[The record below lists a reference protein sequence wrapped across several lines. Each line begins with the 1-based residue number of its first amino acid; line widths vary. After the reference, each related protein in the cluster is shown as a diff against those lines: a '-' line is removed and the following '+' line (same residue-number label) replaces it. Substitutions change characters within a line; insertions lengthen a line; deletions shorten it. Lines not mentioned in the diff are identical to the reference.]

1 MSHGAVR
8 LDDPARIGNFI
19 HTIDRLCRRPA
30 RGEGVQDSPHAA
42 RQHTGR
48 RGIPLVRLSGAGSW
62 PSILAARGKVPV
74 HVISPGIPRACP
86 GIQQG
91 EDVPQILARIVAE
104 LRGHRLRFPRYQ
116 LTAQLA
122 ERLAD
127 TRRGEDQARRV
138 LREADRDWGWGVD
151 AAGLGAGSVPFPLNV
166 LLAILPGVLHDV
178 RVSGRVPGMSG
189 RFRWLRRALSQG
201 HALSQDGRKA
211 PGVAALLAAFDPGDK
226 ERLAELLLSAFMEDL
241 TRQYRRSPLHV
252 RGAAHV
258 FYPLLLLNEH
268 GGPLADLVK
277 ERRADLDRFD
287 PVVVVSYTPGAVP
300 PEDDAVPP
308 KDDEDP
314 PEEGAV
320 PPKDDEDP
328 PEEGAVPPKDDDDPL
343 WQLIRWRRELVTAED
358 AATWRQ
364 VLTTPLAVSAPPVPA
379 DLSRYDVADRTWVPP
394 ARVAPWWSSWIAI
407 ALFWMALAGAIGA
420 YAGQTAAWHRSA
432 CATGLWTPWTE
443 SGRQLAGTE
452 CVGVAEPDYLF
463 TPGNTEIEKVQAVLR
478 QENARAARLHEEDR
492 RRPYVTIVYL
502 AALTTTDRDALAASR
517 EGLAGVAIAQKRQN
531 ASAGASE
538 PLVRIL
544 LANAGGRMQH
554 GSQIARLL
562 LRYRDEE
569 APIVG
574 VVGLDQ
580 SRQETV
586 AAIQELGKAGLPMV
600 AATLSADRL
609 VKESPFYFQV
619 APQNSRQAWMAAAF
633 ADSLVKKGEV
643 KRRAARVYYSHDVTD
658 YYSANLRD
666 RVVARLEERGFA
678 VEGRRFTPVGAAK
691 PGPADRSDD
700 PYAGEPRDAGVSA
713 CGFAGLV
720 YFAGRGIPDFAEFV
734 KGVSDK
740 CAGAPPTIIG
750 GDDVTRYVADVGLR
764 SAVTRVGYY
773 YGSFAAAPSR
783 CDQPQRH
790 DFYTD
795 LFATFPFECEEPGPG
810 RTLDG
815 HAALA
820 YDATET
826 MITAIRRLGKESHT
840 VPVNSYTV
848 WRQLGTLYTPGQSGH
863 AIEGATGALDFG
875 SDSPRQYPLD
885 KAVLILRAKGAERPV
900 QIGACG
906 DITAAARKEFFPWCG
921 SIPEIY
927 R

>member
-1 MSHGAVR
+1 MSHGAVM
-8 LDDPARIGNFI
+8 LDDPARVGNFI

-42 RQHTGR
+42 KQHTGR
-48 RGIPLVRLSGAGSW
+48 RGIPLVELSEAGDW
-62 PSILAARGKVPV
+62 PAILAPQGRAAT
-74 HVISPGIPRACP
+74 HVISPGIPRAHPDIQP
-86 GIQQG
+86 GEG
-91 EDVPQILARIVAE
+91 VPEILSRIVTA
-104 LRGHRLRFPRYQ
+104 LRGSRLRFPRYQ
-116 LTAQLA
+116 LTARIVEGLA
-122 ERLAD
+122 EAH
-127 TRRGEDQARRV
+127 GKEDQARRV
-138 LREADRDWGWGVD
+138 LREADRNWGWGVD
-151 AAGLGAGSVPFPLNV
+151 AADRGADHVPFPVNV
-166 LLAILPGVLHDV
+166 LLKLLPGFLHDL
-178 RVSGRVPGMSG
+178 RLSGRVPWLSG
-189 RFRWLRRALSQG
+189 RFRWLRRALSQDDP
-201 HALSQDGRKA
+201 QA
-211 PGVAALLAAFDPGDK
+211 PGVAALLAGLDPADG
-226 ERLAELLLSAFMEDL
+226 ERLSRLLLSAFMDDL
-241 TRQYRRSPLHV
+241 SAQYRRSPLHV
-252 RGAAHV
+252 RGASHV

-268 GGPLADLVK
+268 ASALVDLVE
-277 ERRADLDRFD
+277 ERRAELDRFD
-287 PVVVVSYTPGAVP
+287 PVVVVSYTPDAVLL
-300 PEDDAVPP
+300 EDD
-308 KDDEDP
+308 
-314 PEEGAV
+314 EE
-320 PPKDDEDP
+320 
-328 PEEGAVPPKDDDDPL
+328 PL
-343 WQLIRWRRELVTAED
+343 WRLIRWRRELVTADD
-358 AATWRQ
+358 AAAWRQ
-364 VLTTPLAVSAPPVPA
+364 VIRTPLTISAPPVPA
-379 DLSRYDVADRTWVPP
+379 DLARYDVADPTWVPP
-394 ARVAPWWSSWIAI
+394 ARVAPWWSSWTAI
-407 ALFWMALAGAIGA
+407 ALFWMVLAGAVGA

-463 TPGNTEIEKVQAVLR
+463 TPGNAEIEKVQAVLQ
-478 QENARAARLHEEDR
+478 QENGRAARLHEEDG

-531 ASAGASE
+531 ASSGASE

-554 GSQIARLL
+554 GSRIARLL

-600 AATLSADRL
+600 ASTLSADRL
-609 VKESPFYFQV
+609 VNESPFYFQV

-658 YYSANLRD
+658 YYSSNLHD
-666 RVVARLEERGFA
+666 RVVARLKERGFA
-678 VEGRRFTPVGAAK
+678 VEGHRFTPIGAAK

-700 PYAGEPRDAGVSA
+700 AYAGEPRDAGVSA
-713 CGFAGLV
+713 CGFDGLV
-720 YFAGRGIPDFAEFV
+720 YFAGRGIPDFAEFI
-734 KGVSDK
+734 KGIADK
-740 CAGAPPTIIG
+740 CAGAPPVVLG
-750 GDDVTRYVADVGLR
+750 GDDVTRYAADVRLR

-773 YGSFAAAPSR
+773 YESFAAAPNR
-783 CDQPQRH
+783 CDEPQRH

-815 HAALA
+815 HAALS

-826 MITAIRRLGKESHT
+826 MITAIRRLGKESHS

-848 WRQLGTLYTPGQSGH
+848 WRQLGTLYAPGQSGH

-875 SDSPRQYPLD
+875 SESPRQYPVD
-885 KAVLILRAKGAERPV
+885 KAVLILHAKGAERPT

-906 DITAAARKEFFPWCG
+906 NITAADRKEFFPWCD